1 MKKITSLKF
10 HQIFNSITVP
20 HLHASS
26 FKNNSE
32 NKMKKKRK
40 SKFHQFFVRIIVPS
54 HTCKMVL
61 LKKKSE
67 DKIEVSPSHPCLP
80 DAFLKTKVFD
90 IVGQQNNQVEK
101 CEQDISLNISSNT
114 PRKIILYMVYL
125 ELGGKE
131 ARPAI
136 V

>member
-1 MKKITSLKF
+1 MKKITNSKF

-20 HLHASS
+20 HLQAGS

-40 SKFHQFFVRIIVPS
+40 SKFHQVFVRIIVPS

-80 DAFLKTKVFD
+80 DAFLKTNVFD
-90 IVGQQNNQVEK
+90 IVEQQNNQVEK
-101 CEQDISLNISSNT
+101 CEQDIPLNISSNT